1 MFRRTSDFFKQY
13 NQRRGSVDS
22 TKSVQSELSDNTG
35 VDSTPK
41 ATIKDTPKKQR
52 NWSFYSQ
59 DEYEQEKRR
68 LKREERE
75 RADWVATRQYCSAQR
90 RSNGAGIGF

>member
-13 NQRRGSVDS
+13 NQRRGSVDL
-22 TKSVQSELSDNTG
+22 TKSVQSEPSDNTG
-35 VDSTPK
+35 VDNTPK
-41 ATIKDTPKKQR
+41 ATIKDAPQKQHS
-52 NWSFYSQ
+52 WSFYSL
-59 DEYEQEKRR
+59 DENEPEKRR

-90 RSNGAGIGF
+90 RSNGVGIGF